1 MKRALQALGLILIGA
16 VLALAFVAYR
26 QPDLL
31 LETINL
37 RYCG

>member
-1 MKRALQALGLILIGA
+1 MKRMMQALGLVVLGA
-16 VLALAFVAYR
+16 ALALAFIAYR

-31 LETINL
+31 FETINI

>member
-1 MKRALQALGLILIGA
+1 MKRALAALGLVALGA
-16 VLALAFVAYR
+16 ALALAFVAYR

-31 LETINL
+31 LETINI